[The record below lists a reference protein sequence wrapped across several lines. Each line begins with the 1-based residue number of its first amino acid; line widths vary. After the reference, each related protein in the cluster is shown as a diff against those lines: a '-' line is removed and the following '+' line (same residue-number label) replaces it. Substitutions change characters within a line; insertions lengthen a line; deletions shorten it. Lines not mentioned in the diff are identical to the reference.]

1 MFTVIR
7 SIYRKDKF
15 SLISKPPDS
24 AACVQVKV
32 KRSCKPTVGHVNN
45 FELLDNQF
53 CPYFEEPDFWLTDS
67 LQESCNGPPQ
77 KQDQLRMNVAPVIIL
92 GLLYSS
98 FQIINH
104 I

>member
-77 KQDQLRMNVAPVIIL
+77 KQDQLRMNLAPVITQS
-92 GLLYSS
+92 Y
-98 FQIINH
+98 
-104 I
+104 